1 MGGWYAARS
10 LSPCIVLLDNLD
22 MLLGGAAPATAQS
35 KPEDGPS
42 LLPRSAGGEA
52 ISSSSSVAAATLAT
66 DGFNDSNKHSS
77 DAAALAKAK
86 GRLPG
91 INRTRKF
98 VPRST
103 RTRHQAVDRMLST
116 LLVEIDGVYSGQ
128 APEAFKDTLGTQ
140 FKVRLR

>member
-1 MGGWYAARS
+1 MPGPFAARS

-22 MLLGGAAPATAQS
+22 MLLGGAAPVITQS
-35 KPEDGPS
+35 KPENDPPDVRASCG
-42 LLPRSAGGEA
+42 
-52 ISSSSSVAAATLAT
+52 
-66 DGFNDSNKHSS
+66 DSNTRSS
-77 DAAALAKAK
+77 EVAKAK
-86 GRLPG
+86 ERLPG
-91 INRTRKF
+91 IDRTRKF

-140 FKVRLR
+140 FKVRLL